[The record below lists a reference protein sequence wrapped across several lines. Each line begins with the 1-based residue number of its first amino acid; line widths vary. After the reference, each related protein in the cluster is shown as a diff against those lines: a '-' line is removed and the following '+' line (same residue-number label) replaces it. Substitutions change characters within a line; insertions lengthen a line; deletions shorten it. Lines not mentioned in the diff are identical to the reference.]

1 MIFRKITE
9 RLEQFCRDDDSMSV
23 SGKIFYAPV
32 YMMMFLV
39 KDALPAKMIYEIG
52 EPWSMQAE
60 TSGFD

>member
-39 KDALPAKMIYEIG
+39 KDALPAKMICEIG
-52 EPWSMQAE
+52 EPLRM
-60 TSGFD
+60 